1 MRSAD
6 DARAPDLIEHFIDF
20 MFDPRRAGGFS
31 TGLIDES
38 VSACCLG
45 GIPLRSQQ
53 SSCSI
58 NYARLCCSGASS
70 KSREGILKGQGGK
83 TMRVMIRFALPVE
96 ASNTAARTG
105 KLEKVFKQIHEDLK
119 PEAAYF
125 FAQDGQRGGLFIVD
139 MQDSSQ
145 IADFAERFFFGL
157 NAKVEF

>member
-1 MRSAD
+1 MLFGTSSQL
-6 DARAPDLIEHFIDF
+6 AR
-20 MFDPRRAGGFS
+20 
-31 TGLIDES
+31 
-38 VSACCLG
+38 V
-45 GIPLRSQQ
+45 
-53 SSCSI
+53 
-58 NYARLCCSGASS
+58 
-70 KSREGILKGQGGK
+70 ILKVREGK
-83 TMRVMIRFALPVE
+83 TMRVMIKFALPVE

-157 NAKVEF
+157 NAKVEFVPVMSAADLEKGLSGVQNTIQRYG